1 MSFMNDS
8 VPASS
13 IRAFLLIENRL
24 LREALVRLFRKRPDL
39 MVVGQTSPADETPL
53 GILETQCNVLVGDS
67 FLPAYFPASLAGKS
81 GTPAGFKI
89 VLVGMEPDEVQFM
102 AAVRSGVTGYLLQDA
117 SASDV
122 VAAVRAVF
130 RGEAVCPPQL
140 CSTLFRFVA
149 QVAREISLQN
159 SASKPDLT
167 LRQQQLVTLV
177 AKGLTNKEIASQLN
191 LSEFTVRNHIHRILK
206 QVDAVSRSEAVE
218 TIRAYGYSI
227 SSEDCKSYP
236 GIADQLSNCCLHI
249 LTVDRFPPIFLPVE
263 DMASLQHR
271 EVHLGSIWPAGQI
284 VGLVTGTRACV
295 CLR

>member
-1 MSFMNDS
+1 MNDC
-8 VPASS
+8 VPVLS

-39 MVVGQTSPADETPL
+39 VVVGQTSSADEAPL
-53 GILETQCNVLVGDS
+53 GILETQCNVLVGDT
-67 FLPAYFPASLAGKS
+67 FLPPRLPASLAAKS

-89 VLVGMEPDEVQFM
+89 ILVGMEPDEERFM

-149 QVAREISLQN
+149 QMAREMPLQN
-159 SASKPDLT
+159 STSKPDLT
-167 LRQQQLVTLV
+167 LRQQQLVNLV
-177 AKGLTNKEIASQLN
+177 AKGLTNKEIASHLN

-206 QVDAVSRSEAVE
+206 QVDAVSRSEAVA
-218 TIRAYGYSI
+218 TIRAYGYSV
-227 SSEDCKSYP
+227 SS
-236 GIADQLSNCCLHI
+236 
-249 LTVDRFPPIFLPVE
+249 
-263 DMASLQHR
+263 
-271 EVHLGSIWPAGQI
+271 
-284 VGLVTGTRACV
+284 
-295 CLR
+295 

>member
-1 MSFMNDS
+1 M
-8 VPASS
+8 
-13 IRAFLLIENRL
+13 
-24 LREALVRLFRKRPDL
+24 
-39 MVVGQTSPADETPL
+39 
-53 GILETQCNVLVGDS
+53 
-67 FLPAYFPASLAGKS
+67 
-81 GTPAGFKI
+81 
-89 VLVGMEPDEVQFM
+89 
-102 AAVRSGVTGYLLQDA
+102 
-117 SASDV
+117 
-122 VAAVRAVF
+122 RAVF

-227 SSEDCKSYP
+227 SS
-236 GIADQLSNCCLHI
+236 
-249 LTVDRFPPIFLPVE
+249 
-263 DMASLQHR
+263 
-271 EVHLGSIWPAGQI
+271 
-284 VGLVTGTRACV
+284 
-295 CLR
+295 